1 MSEIK
6 LNDNPESDFRRREY
20 HMSEPPATHYAKSGD
35 LHIAYQVSGD
45 GPEDLVFVPGFV
57 SHLEYDWERPWN
69 ARFFRRLSSFSRLI
83 RFDKRGSGMSDRVS
97 EVPSLEQRMDD
108 VRAVMDAAGSERAA
122 LFGISEGGP
131 MSVLFAAT
139 YPERTKAL
147 VMYGSYARRSWA
159 PDYPFGRTEE
169 GWRTSLEML
178 ERHWGSDWGV
188 EIWAP
193 SMLHD
198 ESFRQAFANY
208 SRFAASPGAAV
219 QVWRMNI
226 DIDVR
231 HVLPAI
237 RVPTLILHRTGDRLV
252 PVEHARYMAGA
263 IVEAKFVELPGI
275 DHVPWVGDTD
285 SILTEVEEF
294 LTGVRPHPEPDR
306 VLATV
311 LFTDVVGSTQRAAEV
326 GDRKWRELIEA
337 YYSLARRQLERFRGR
352 EINTAGDGF
361 FASFDGPARAVRCAI
376 AILEGVRSLGFE
388 VRAGVHTGECEVMG
402 KDLGGIAVHIGARVA
417 ALAGPG
423 EVLATST
430 VKDLVAGSGLRFEDR
445 GMQSLRGV
453 PGEWHIY
460 SASAVKNFA

>member
-1 MSEIK
+1 MSEAK
-6 LNDNPESDFRRREY
+6 PKNYLESDFHRGE
-20 HMSEPPATHYAKSGD
+20 HPSNEPPETRYAKSGD
-35 LHIAYQVSGD
+35 LHIAYQVSGN
-45 GPEDLVFVPGFV
+45 GPGDLLFVPGFV
-57 SHLEYDWERPWN
+57 SHLEYDWEHPLPS
-69 ARFFRRLSSFSRLI
+69 RFFRRLSSFSRLI
-83 RFDKRGSGMSDRVS
+83 RFDKRGTGLSDRVS
-97 EVPSLEQRMDD
+97 EMPSLEQRMDD
-108 VRAVMDAAGSERAA
+108 VSAVMDAAGSEKAA

-131 MSVLFAAT
+131 MSLLFAAS

-147 VMYGSYARRSWA
+147 ALYGTYARRSWA

-169 GWRTSLEML
+169 EWSTAL
-178 ERHWGSDWGV
+178 ERLEREWGSDWGI

-193 SMLHD
+193 SMGHD
-198 ESFRQAFANY
+198 ENYRRFRANY
-208 SRFAASPGAAV
+208 LRFAASPGAAAG
-219 QVWRMNI
+219 VWRMNR

-231 HVLPAI
+231 HVLPTI

-252 PVEHARYMAGA
+252 SIENARYMAGA
-263 IVEAKFVELPGI
+263 ISGAKFVKLPGI
-275 DHVPWVGDTD
+275 DHQVWVGDAD
-285 SILTEVEEF
+285 SILTEIEEF

-311 LFTDVVGSTQRAAEV
+311 LFTDIVGSTERAAEI

-361 FASFDGPARAVRCAI
+361 FASFDGPARAIRCAI

-445 GMQSLRGV
+445 GMQTLKGV
-453 PGEWHIY
+453 PSKWHLY
-460 SASAVKNFA
+460 SVMSG